1 MYTSLGLAALAG
13 LFLPSSLPEG
23 PAWRLSYTLAREEGQ
38 RAGKPLAV
46 VVGSG
51 KQGFDKLSTEG
62 QLSRDAQKVLASTY
76 VAVYLDLDNPQGRKI
91 ADQLGMTQGIVISDR
106 GASVQAF
113 RHDGTL
119 SNADIAQY
127 LRRYADPSHVVT
139 TTERPQ
145 TQQTVSYYPPA
156 ETYAPAQNY
165 VPAQSYAPAI
175 APSFGGFG
183 GGRAANC

>member
-51 KQGFDKLSTEG
+51 KLGFDKLSKEG
-62 QLSRDAQKVLASTY
+62 QLSRDAQKMLASNY
-76 VAVYLDLDNPQGRKI
+76 VAVYLDLDNPQGRKV
-91 ADQLGMTQGIVISDR
+91 ANELGMTQGIVLSDR
-106 GASVQAF
+106 RASVQAF

-119 SNADIAQY
+119 ANADIAQY
-127 LRRYADPSHVVT
+127 LQRYADPGHVVT
-139 TTERPQ
+139 STERAQAVQ
-145 TQQTVSYYPPA
+145 TISYYPPQ
-156 ETYAPAQNY
+156 TYVPVQSY
-165 VPAQSYAPAI
+165 VPAPSF
-175 APSFGGFG
+175 APSFGGFS
-183 GGRAANC
+183 GGRSANC